1 MAQVRGFRGLR
12 YDLSKIGDISKVLA
26 PPYDVISEP
35 MRQELIARSEY
46 NVVRLDL
53 GDQPVGTPP
62 DQRDYEASARL
73 LSRWRAEG
81 ILTYDPKPAVHIYE
95 QLYQAPPPRNDLVKR
110 RGIILAVKIEP
121 LGQGS
126 ILPHEG
132 TLAEPKEDR
141 LRLSLATSCSFS
153 QIFGI
158 YDDPTKK
165 LEQVLREDMGQPLW
179 RFTDQDG
186 ITHTMWKV
194 DDPEALD
201 QARETFRD
209 TTIVIADGHHRYETA
224 VTYRDQMREAHPGV
238 EDAPWEYTTMFLC
251 NVAHRSLTILPA
263 HRMVRRLPPH
273 ILGDFEA
280 RAAELFDVIPIALR
294 PDPAQRRR
302 AVNELLDLMASKQ
315 HDSHVFGAYWG
326 RSYAVALRLRDK
338 QRALQLYGHGLS
350 ETQRDLDVALL
361 HAVAIRGLL
370 QQTEDLAKTSG
381 RGNIYFER
389 DPLQCLKEV
398 DEGRAAM
405 ALLCNPTRVEDV
417 LRVAYAGE
425 RMPQKGT
432 YFWPKPLAGI
442 VMYDMRPD
450 APTLQ

>member
-12 YDLSKIGDISKVLA
+12 YNLAKVGDISKVLA
-26 PPYDVISEP
+26 PPYDVITEP
-35 MRQELIARSEY
+35 MRQELVARSEY

-62 DQRDYEASARL
+62 DQRDYETSAHL
-73 LSRWRAEG
+73 LNRWRAEG

-95 QLYQAPPPRNDLVKR
+95 QLYQAPPPRSDLVKR
-110 RGIILAVKIEP
+110 RGIILAVRIEP
-121 LGQGS
+121 LGQGA

-179 RFTDQDG
+179 RFTDEHN

-194 DDPEALD
+194 DEPEALQ

-209 TTIVIADGHHRYETA
+209 TVIVIADGHHRYETA
-224 VTYRDQMREAHPGV
+224 VTYRNHMRQVHPGTA
-238 EDAPWEYTTMFLC
+238 DAPWEYTTMFLC
-251 NVAHRSLTILPA
+251 NVAHHSLTILPA
-263 HRMVRRLPPH
+263 HRMVRQLPPH
-273 ILGDFEA
+273 ILRDFEA
-280 RAAELFDVIPIALR
+280 KAAELFDIIPIALGR
-294 PDPAQRRR
+294 DQVQRRQ
-302 AVNELLDLMASKQ
+302 AINELLDLMASKQ

-338 QRALQLYGHGLS
+338 KRALQLYGAGLS
-350 ETQRDLDVALL
+350 ETQQDLDVALL
-361 HAVAIRGLL
+361 HAVALQGLL
-370 QQTEDLAKTSG
+370 QQSEDLAKTSG

-389 DPLQCLKEV
+389 DPLQCLADV

-405 ALLCNPTRVEDV
+405 ALLCNPTKVEDV
-417 LRVAYAGE
+417 LRVARAGE

-450 APTLQ
+450 APTFR